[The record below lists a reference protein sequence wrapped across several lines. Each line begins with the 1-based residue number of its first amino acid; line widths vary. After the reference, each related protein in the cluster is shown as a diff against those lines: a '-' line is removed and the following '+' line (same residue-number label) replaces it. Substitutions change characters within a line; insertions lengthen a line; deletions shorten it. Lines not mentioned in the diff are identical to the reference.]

1 MLKSKDNKKHF
12 VDYRRA
18 LKQRVK
24 PLDSEF
30 GYSKA
35 WRLMLIKKGVPARET

>member
-1 MLKSKDNKKHF
+1 MLKSQDSKKHF
-12 VDYRRA
+12 VDYKRT

-30 GYSKA
+30 GYAKA
-35 WRLMLIKKGVPARET
+35 WRLMLRSKGVPMRDL